1 MKLSS
6 VDYYLDWPVSIK
18 LKNLREFIIT
28 NLEKK
33 GDLIR
38 WSIVDIQD
46 SIDSFGTKKLK
57 NKKNINFFSYNLY
70 FNSNF
75 VF

>member
-6 VDYYLDWPVSIK
+6 VDFYLDWPVSIK

-33 GDLIR
+33 GNLIR

-57 NKKNINFFSYNLY
+57 IKAVIAN
-70 FNSNF
+70 
-75 VF
+75 

>member
-18 LKNLREFIIT
+18 LKNLRKFIIA

-33 GDLIR
+33 GDVIR
-38 WSIVDIQD
+38 WSIIDIQN

-57 NKKNINFFSYNLY
+57 IKAVIAN
-70 FNSNF
+70 
-75 VF
+75 

>member
-6 VDYYLDWPVSIK
+6 VDYYIDWPVSIK
-18 LKNLREFIIT
+18 LKNLRKFIIA

-38 WSIVDIQD
+38 WSIVDIQN

-57 NKKNINFFSYNLY
+57 IKAVLAN
-70 FNSNF
+70 
-75 VF
+75 

>member
-18 LKNLREFIIT
+18 LKNLRKFIIA

-33 GDLIR
+33 GNLIR
-38 WSIVDIQD
+38 WSIVDIQN
-46 SIDSFGTKKLK
+46 SIDSFGTKKLTIK
-57 NKKNINFFSYNLY
+57 V
-70 FNSNF
+70 
-75 VF
+75 VFAY

>member
-1 MKLSS
+1 MKLTS

-38 WSIVDIQD
+38 WSIVDIQN
-46 SIDSFGTKKLK
+46 SIDSSGTKKLK
-57 NKKNINFFSYNLY
+57 IKAVLAN
-70 FNSNF
+70 
-75 VF
+75 

>member
-18 LKNLREFIIT
+18 LKNLRKFIIA

-38 WSIVDIQD
+38 WSIVDIEN

-57 NKKNINFFSYNLY
+57 IKAVIAN
-70 FNSNF
+70 
-75 VF
+75 

>member
-6 VDYYLDWPVSIK
+6 EDYYLDWPVSIK
-18 LKNLREFIIT
+18 LKNLREFIIV

-38 WSIVDIQD
+38 WSIVDIQN
-46 SIDSFGTKKLK
+46 SIDSFGTKQLK
-57 NKKNINFFSYNLY
+57 IKAVLAN
-70 FNSNF
+70 
-75 VF
+75 

>member
-18 LKNLREFIIT
+18 LKNLRRFIIA

-38 WSIVDIQD
+38 WSIVDIQN

-57 NKKNINFFSYNLY
+57 IKAVLAN
-70 FNSNF
+70 
-75 VF
+75 

>member
-6 VDYYLDWPVSIK
+6 VNFYFDWPVSIK
-18 LKNLREFIIT
+18 LKNLRQFIIL

-38 WSIVDIQD
+38 WSIVDIQN

-57 NKKNINFFSYNLY
+57 IKAVITN
-70 FNSNF
+70 
-75 VF
+75 

>member
-6 VDYYLDWPVSIK
+6 IDYYLDWPVSIR
-18 LKNLREFIIT
+18 LKNLREFIIA

-38 WSIVDIQD
+38 WSIVDIQNP
-46 SIDSFGTKKLK
+46 IDDFGTKKLK
-57 NKKNINFFSYNLY
+57 IKAVIAN
-70 FNSNF
+70 
-75 VF
+75 

>member
-6 VDYYLDWPVSIK
+6 IDYYLDWPVEIK
-18 LKNLREFIIT
+18 SKNLREFIIA

-38 WSIVDIQD
+38 WAIVDIQNSFD
-46 SIDSFGTKKLK
+46 SLGTKKLK
-57 NKKNINFFSYNLY
+57 IKAVIVN
-70 FNSNF
+70 
-75 VF
+75 

>member
-6 VDYYLDWPVSIK
+6 IEYYLEWPVSIK
-18 LKNLREFIIT
+18 LKNLRGFIIA

-38 WSIVDIQD
+38 WSIVDIQN

-57 NKKNINFFSYNLY
+57 IKAV
-70 FNSNF
+70 F
-75 VF
+75 VN

>member
-1 MKLSS
+1 MKLNS

-38 WSIVDIQD
+38 WSSVDIQN

-57 NKKNINFFSYNLY
+57 IKA
-70 FNSNF
+70 
-75 VF
+75 VFAN

>member
-18 LKNLREFIIT
+18 LKNLREFVIT
-28 NLEKK
+28 NLKKK

-46 SIDSFGTKKLK
+46 SIDPFGTKKLK
-57 NKKNINFFSYNLY
+57 IKAVIAN
-70 FNSNF
+70 
-75 VF
+75 

>member
-18 LKNLREFIIT
+18 LKNLRKFIVT
-28 NLEKK
+28 NLEKE

-57 NKKNINFFSYNLY
+57 INVVLAN
-70 FNSNF
+70 
-75 VF
+75 

>member
-1 MKLSS
+1 MKLTS
-6 VDYYLDWPVSIK
+6 VDYYLDWPASIK

-33 GDLIR
+33 GDLVR

-57 NKKNINFFSYNLY
+57 IKAVLAN
-70 FNSNF
+70 
-75 VF
+75 

>member
-6 VDYYLDWPVSIK
+6 VEYYVDWPVSIK
-18 LKNLREFIIT
+18 LKNLREFIIS

-33 GDLIR
+33 GDVIR
-38 WSIVDIQD
+38 WSIIDIQN

-57 NKKNINFFSYNLY
+57 IKAVLAT
-70 FNSNF
+70 
-75 VF
+75 

>member
-6 VDYYLDWPVSIK
+6 IDYCLDWPVSIK
-18 LKNLREFIIT
+18 LKNLREFIIA

-38 WSIVDIQD
+38 WSIVDIQN
-46 SIDSFGTKKLK
+46 SIYSFGTKKLK
-57 NKKNINFFSYNLY
+57 IKAVIAN
-70 FNSNF
+70 
-75 VF
+75 

>member
-6 VDYYLDWPVSIK
+6 FDYYLDWPASIK
-18 LKNLREFIIT
+18 VNNLREFIIA

-38 WSIVDIQD
+38 WSIVDIQN

-57 NKKNINFFSYNLY
+57 IKAVLAN
-70 FNSNF
+70 
-75 VF
+75 

>member
-18 LKNLREFIIT
+18 LINLRKFIIA

-38 WSIVDIQD
+38 WSIVDIQN

-57 NKKNINFFSYNLY
+57 IKV
-70 FNSNF
+70 
-75 VF
+75 VFAY

>member
-6 VDYYLDWPVSIK
+6 VNYYLDWPVSIK
-18 LKNLREFIIT
+18 LKNLREFIIV

-38 WSIVDIQD
+38 WSIVDIQN
-46 SIDSFGTKKLK
+46 SIDSFGTRKLK
-57 NKKNINFFSYNLY
+57 IKA
-70 FNSNF
+70 
-75 VF
+75 VFTN

>member
-18 LKNLREFIIT
+18 LKNLREYIIA
-28 NLEKK
+28 NLEKE
-33 GDLIR
+33 GDLVR
-38 WSIVDIQD
+38 WSIVDIQN

-57 NKKNINFFSYNLY
+57 IKAVL
-70 FNSNF
+70 SN
-75 VF
+75 